1 MKRILT
7 VLTILFI
14 LTTFLPPVTPVA
26 AKATAEAST
35 PAVGPAFGGDL
46 VCLPA
51 AYLQEPADCL
61 PIGPSA
67 YLTDLAKNGISI
79 PAQPLPAKKIPAE
92 LASIPYQYALAV
104 KTAIPTYSSIAD
116 AIDKNVHR
124 TMPAG
129 KTKYLSY
136 SQRVVNDN
144 GVFYQVQT
152 GEWVSGEDISTRVT
166 PSTVFRG
173 LLVTS
178 QPRTAFG
185 WILDT
190 IESSATPGFNSP
202 KTGKKYGRF
211 DMVWAYAIQNV
222 EGVDWVRIGANE
234 WVEDRLVA
242 RVTPNPVPPE
252 GVTNGR
258 WIEVN
263 LGEQT
268 LTVYDQSKMVFATLM
283 SSGMKPFYTRPGV
296 FQIFK
301 KLDAEQMTGTFEADH
316 SDYYYLENVP
326 WTMYFDEA
334 RAIHG
339 AYWHTFFGYVQ
350 SHGCVNLSIADAR
363 WVFDWA
369 KTGDYVYV
377 WDPTGKTPL
386 DVAAGGG
393 P

>member
-1 MKRILT
+1 MKRILP
-7 VLTILFI
+7 VFTILVI
-14 LTTFLPPVTPVA
+14 LTTFLPPA
-26 AKATAEAST
+26 ATAAAST
-35 PAVGPAFGGDL
+35 PAIQPSFGGDL
-46 VCLPA
+46 VCLPDT
-51 AYLQEPADCL
+51 YLQEPADCL
-61 PIGPSA
+61 AIGPSA
-67 YLTDLAKNGISI
+67 YLTDLSKSGISI
-79 PAQPLPAKKIPAE
+79 PAQPLPVKRIPAE

-104 KTAIPTYSSIAD
+104 KAAIPTYSSIAD

-136 SQRVVNDN
+136 SQRVANEN

-173 LLVTS
+173 DLVIS
-178 QPRTAFG
+178 QLRTAFG
-185 WILDT
+185 WILDVT
-190 IESSATPGFNSP
+190 ESHATPGFNSP

-211 DMVWAYAIQNV
+211 DMVWAYAIQNF
-222 EGVDWVRIGANE
+222 EGVDWVRIGPSE
-234 WVEDRLVA
+234 WIEDRLVA
-242 RVTPNPVPPE
+242 RVTPNPMPPE
-252 GVTNGR
+252 GVTTGR

-268 LTVYDQSKMVFATLM
+268 LSVYDQSKMVFATLM

-296 FQIFK
+296 FKIYK

-369 KTGDYVYV
+369 KTGDIVYV

-386 DVAAGGG
+386 DVPAGGG

>member
-1 MKRILT
+1 MKRILS

-14 LTTFLPPVTPVA
+14 LTTFLPTITPVA
-26 AKATAEAST
+26 AKATSAAST
-35 PAVGPAFGGDL
+35 PAVRPAFGGDL
-46 VCLPA
+46 VCLPG

-61 PIGPSA
+61 PIGPSV
-67 YLTDLAKNGISI
+67 YLTGLAKSGITI
-79 PAQPLPAKKIPAE
+79 PAQPLPVKKIPAE

-129 KTKYLSY
+129 TTKYLSY

-166 PSTVFRG
+166 PSTGFRG
-173 LLVTS
+173 DLVTS
-178 QPRTAFG
+178 QPRNAFG

-190 IESSATPGFNSP
+190 IESSAAPGFNSP
-202 KTGKKYGRF
+202 KTGRKYGRF

-222 EGVDWVRIGANE
+222 EGVDWVQIGASE
-234 WVEDRLVA
+234 WIEDRSVG
-242 RVTPNPVPPE
+242 RVTLNPMPPS
-252 GVTNGR
+252 GVTTGR

-268 LTVYDQSKMVFATLM
+268 LSVYDQSKLVFATLM
-283 SSGMKPFYTRPGV
+283 SSGMQPFYTRPGV
-296 FQIFK
+296 FQIYK
-301 KLDAEQMTGTFEADH
+301 KLVAEQMTGTFEADH

-326 WTMYFDEA
+326 WTMYFDAA
-334 RAIHG
+334 RALHG
-339 AYWHTFFGYVQ
+339 AYWHPLFGYVY

-369 KTGDYVYV
+369 KAGDTVYV

>member
-1 MKRILT
+1 
-7 VLTILFI
+7 
-14 LTTFLPPVTPVA
+14 
-26 AKATAEAST
+26 
-35 PAVGPAFGGDL
+35 
-46 VCLPA
+46 
-51 AYLQEPADCL
+51 
-61 PIGPSA
+61 
-67 YLTDLAKNGISI
+67 
-79 PAQPLPAKKIPAE
+79 
-92 LASIPYQYALAV
+92 
-104 KTAIPTYSSIAD
+104 
-116 AIDKNVHR
+116 
-124 TMPAG
+124 MPAG

-136 SQRVVNDN
+136 TQRVVNDK

-152 GEWVSGEDISTRVT
+152 GEWVSGDAISTRVT

-173 LLVTS
+173 DLVTS
-178 QPRTAFG
+178 QPRSAFG

-190 IESSATPGFNSP
+190 IESVSTPGFNSP

-211 DMVWAYAIQNV
+211 DMVWAYSIQNAG
-222 EGVDWVRIGANE
+222 GVDWVQIGPGE

-242 RVTPNPVPPE
+242 RVTPNPVPPK
-252 GVTNGR
+252 GVTTGR

-268 LTVYDQSKMVFATLM
+268 LSVYDQSKLVFATLM
-283 SSGMKPFYTRPGV
+283 SSGMKPFYTRPGL
-296 FQIFK
+296 FQIYK
-301 KLDAEQMTGTFEADH
+301 KLNTEQMTGTFEADH

-350 SHGCVNLSIADAR
+350 SHGCVNLSIADSR

-369 KTGDYVYV
+369 KMGDWVYV

-386 DVAAGGG
+386 DVPAGGG